1 MTLQTHSTL
10 HDLVWRRA
18 DCGHGISSSLS
29 RSFSLTLTFVH
40 RRSSEAPLKWKNQ
53 GRPLFEFGFLLFA
66 FDVLF
71 YFTLLPILKF
81 LRFSNF

>member
-10 HDLVWRRA
+10 HDLAWRRA

-40 RRSSEAPLKWKNQ
+40 RRSSEVEEPRTPVVRIWFSPLRLRYIILLHPFTN
-53 GRPLFEFGFLLFA
+53 FEVFEVF
-66 FDVLF
+66 
-71 YFTLLPILKF
+71 
-81 LRFSNF
+81 